1 MVVVLAPMAVV
12 VVLVPGGV
20 MVVVLAPMVVVV
32 VLVPGGVV
40 VVVAGVTID
49 ASTSTSSRW
58 R

>member
-1 MVVVLAPMAVV
+1 MVVV
-12 VVLVPGGV
+12 VVLVPDGAV
-20 MVVVLAPMVVVV
+20 VVVLAPMVVVV
-32 VLVPGGVV
+32 VLVPDGAV